1 MTELEKVK
9 VLIGIDTDDTD
20 EDSLLELLI
29 EQAGNIISKL
39 TRTPKD
45 YDYLKVEA
53 VVVAYNQRGEEGKR
67 SQNSGGFSTS
77 SYHSAMSGFIRANM
91 PANYII

>member
-1 MTELEKVK
+1 MNDLEKVK
-9 VLIGIDTDDTD
+9 VLTGFDTND
-20 EDSLLELLI
+20 EDSLLDLLI

-53 VVVAYNQRGEEGKR
+53 VVIAYNQRGEEGKR
-67 SQNSGGFSTS
+67 SQNSGGFRTS

-91 PANYII
+91 PAKYII